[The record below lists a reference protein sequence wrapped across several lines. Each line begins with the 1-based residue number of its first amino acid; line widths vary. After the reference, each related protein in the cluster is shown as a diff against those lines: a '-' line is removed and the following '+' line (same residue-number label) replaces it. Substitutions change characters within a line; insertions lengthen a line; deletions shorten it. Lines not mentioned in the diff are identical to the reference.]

1 MRYQGVI
8 ALACVVLLTFISS
21 CATTKDTGAIPEDE
35 LIVTRKYVG
44 NFLDYRHTAPER
56 VTDPHIVWIKTTQD
70 SIYGKLSIL
79 SRECEFEEGDRL
91 FLRRKYVGNFL
102 DYRHTPPERVTDP
115 HIVWIKTTQDSI
127 YGKLS
132 VLSKECEFEEG
143 DRLFLRRKYV
153 TPGVWGYWEY
163 QIENDKKVFY
173 KLSEFQHD
181 RKVPVQS
188 LF

>member
-1 MRYQGVI
+1 MKKSMRYQGVI
-8 ALACVVLLTFISS
+8 ALACVVLLNFLSS

-35 LIVTRKYVG
+35 LIKTRKYVG
-44 NFLDYRHTAPER
+44 NFLDYRHTAPEK

-70 SIYGKLSIL
+70 SVYGKFSVL

-91 FLRRKYVGNFL
+91 FLRRKY
-102 DYRHTPPERVTDP
+102 
-115 HIVWIKTTQDSI
+115 I
-127 YGKLS
+127 
-132 VLSKECEFEEG
+132 
-143 DRLFLRRKYV
+143 

-163 QIENDKKVFY
+163 QIENDKNVFY

>member
-1 MRYQGVI
+1 MIMKKSLRYQEAFAIVS
-8 ALACVVLLTFISS
+8 VVLLSFFAS
-21 CATTKDTGAIPEDE
+21 CASTKDTGAIPEDE

-56 VTDPHIVWIKTTQD
+56 IA
-70 SIYGKLSIL
+70 
-79 SRECEFEEGDRL
+79 
-91 FLRRKYVGNFL
+91 
-102 DYRHTPPERVTDP
+102 DP

-132 VLSKECEFEEG
+132 VLSRECDFKEG

-163 QIENDKKVFY
+163 QIENDSNVFY

>member
-1 MRYQGVI
+1 MIMKKSMRYQGVI
-8 ALACVVLLTFISS
+8 ALACVVLLNFFSS
-21 CATTKDTGAIPEDE
+21 CATTKDAGAIPEDE
-35 LIVTRKYVG
+35 LIVT
-44 NFLDYRHTAPER
+44 
-56 VTDPHIVWIKTTQD
+56 
-70 SIYGKLSIL
+70 
-79 SRECEFEEGDRL
+79 
-91 FLRRKYVGNFL
+91 RKYVGNFL

-115 HIVWIKTTQDSI
+115 HIVWIKTTQDSV

-132 VLSKECEFEEG
+132 VLSRECEFEEG

-163 QIENDKKVFY
+163 LIENDKNVFY

>member
-1 MRYQGVI
+1 MIMKKLKRYQGLI
-8 ALACVVLLTFISS
+8 SLAGVLLLTFFSS
-21 CATTKDTGAIPEDE
+21 CATTKDSGVIPEDE

-44 NFLDYRHTAPER
+44 NFLDYRHTAPE
-56 VTDPHIVWIKTTQD
+56 KA
-70 SIYGKLSIL
+70 
-79 SRECEFEEGDRL
+79 
-91 FLRRKYVGNFL
+91 
-102 DYRHTPPERVTDP
+102 TDP

-132 VLSKECEFEEG
+132 VLSRECEFKEG

-163 QIENDKKVFY
+163 QIENDNNVFY

-181 RKVPVQS
+181 RKVPVES
-188 LF
+188 LY

>member
-1 MRYQGVI
+1 MIMKKTMRYKGIIVLVCVI
-8 ALACVVLLTFISS
+8 LFNFFSS
-21 CATTKDTGAIPEDE
+21 CATTKDSGVIPEDE
-35 LIVTRKYVG
+35 LIVT
-44 NFLDYRHTAPER
+44 
-56 VTDPHIVWIKTTQD
+56 
-70 SIYGKLSIL
+70 
-79 SRECEFEEGDRL
+79 
-91 FLRRKYVGNFL
+91 RKYVGNFL

>member
-1 MRYQGVI
+1 MIMKKTMRYQVVM
-8 ALACVVLLTFISS
+8 ALVCVVLLNFFSS
-21 CATTKDTGAIPEDE
+21 CATTKDSGAIPEDE

-70 SIYGKLSIL
+70 SIYGKLSVL
-79 SRECEFEEGDRL
+79 SR
-91 FLRRKYVGNFL
+91 
-102 DYRHTPPERVTDP
+102 
-115 HIVWIKTTQDSI
+115 
-127 YGKLS
+127 
-132 VLSKECEFEEG
+132 ECEFEEG

-163 QIENDKKVFY
+163 QIENDKNVFY

>member
-1 MRYQGVI
+1 MIMKNTIRYQWVI
-8 ALACVVLLTFISS
+8 ALVCVVLLNFFSS
-21 CATTKDTGAIPEDE
+21 CATTKDSGAIPEDE
-35 LIVTRKYVG
+35 LIVT
-44 NFLDYRHTAPER
+44 
-56 VTDPHIVWIKTTQD
+56 
-70 SIYGKLSIL
+70 
-79 SRECEFEEGDRL
+79 
-91 FLRRKYVGNFL
+91 RKYVGNFL

-132 VLSKECEFEEG
+132 VLSRDCEFEEG

-163 QIENDKKVFY
+163 QIENDKNVFY
-173 KLSEFQHD
+173 KLSEFQYD
-181 RKVPVQS
+181 RKVPVES

>member
-1 MRYQGVI
+1 MKKPKRDRRVI
-8 ALACVVLLTFISS
+8 ALVFVAVMTLIAS

-44 NFLDYRHTAPER
+44 NFLDYRHT
-56 VTDPHIVWIKTTQD
+56 
-70 SIYGKLSIL
+70 
-79 SRECEFEEGDRL
+79 
-91 FLRRKYVGNFL
+91 
-102 DYRHTPPERVTDP
+102 PPERIADP
-115 HIVWIKTTQDSI
+115 NIVWIKTTQDSI

-132 VLSKECEFEEG
+132 VLSKDCEFEEG

-181 RKVPVQS
+181 KKV
-188 LF
+188 FIETWF